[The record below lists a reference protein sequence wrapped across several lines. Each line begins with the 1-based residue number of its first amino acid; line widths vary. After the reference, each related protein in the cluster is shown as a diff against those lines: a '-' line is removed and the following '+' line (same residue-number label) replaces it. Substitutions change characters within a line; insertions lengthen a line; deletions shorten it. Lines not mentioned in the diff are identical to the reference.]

1 LFRASRDQ
9 FFFQI
14 SAIHQQILNTLSQW
28 ELTLRMFLGAGIGK
42 RDGSGHNNPA
52 NCPAANRNYNYL
64 ANRNNNIGFRV
75 VSAVFPALF
84 YCQNWT
90 MGIVRVYPEESRPVP
105 VTEITLSE
113 YKTGSDSL
121 VGAIRTVVRP
131 IKL

>member
-1 LFRASRDQ
+1 
-9 FFFQI
+9 
-14 SAIHQQILNTLSQW
+14 
-28 ELTLRMFLGAGIGK
+28 MFLGTGFGK
-42 RDGSGHNNPA
+42 RGSSWNNNPA
-52 NCPAANRNYNYL
+52 NCRAANRNYNNP
-64 ANRNNNIGFRV
+64 ADGNNNIGFRV

-113 YKTGSDSL
+113 NKTGSDSL
-121 VGAIRTVVRP
+121 VGANRTVVRP